1 MPYVVD
7 SALVVPFEQ
16 LRSSDLQ
23 LEAVYL
29 GGSHKNVKDDPLD
42 PLVPGVGNQGGFR
55 YAGSPWKKT
64 VRVSVL
70 YTSGVEVDWPDALDP
85 QTGEFTYYG
94 DNRSP
99 GHELHDT
106 ARGGNLLLRDAF
118 DAAQSASKNDRL
130 LVPPF
135 LLFEKA
141 SPGRAVRFRG
151 LLAPGSPTLAPDEE
165 LTAIWRSKN
174 GLRFQNYRAKFTVL
188 DVATIPRSWL
198 DAVRGGAP
206 TTIDGCPEPWR
217 RWVEGRVYKPLV
229 APPVMVVRS
238 REQQLPDVKD
248 RVGTGILAAI
258 RHHFADRPTDFEEC
272 AVEIWRMI
280 APGTGNCYLTPPRRD
295 GGRDAVGEYPLG
307 PLADRIILDFALEA
321 KCYAATNSVGVKD
334 VSRLIAR
341 LRPRNFGVF
350 VTTSY
355 FGSQAYDEIRTDL
368 HPIALICG
376 RDVLEALREKGYG
389 DVSAVQ
395 TWLDNRFPSAGAVN

>member
-1 MPYVVD
+1 MGD
-7 SALVVPFEQ
+7 SGRAVPFEE
-16 LRSSDLQ
+16 LPTSDLH

-29 GGSHKNVKDDPLD
+29 GGSQKNVSDDPLNR
-42 PLVPGVGNQGGFR
+42 LVRGVGNQGGFR
-55 YAGSPWKKT
+55 HVGSPWQKT

-70 YTSGVEVDWPDALDP
+70 YTSGEEVDWPDCLDP

-94 DNRSP
+94 DNRTP

-106 ARGGNLLLRDAF
+106 RRGGNVLLRDAF
-118 DAAQSASKNDRL
+118 EAAHGASEYDRL
-130 LVPPF
+130 RVPPF

-141 SPGRAVRFRG
+141 FPGRAVRFRG
-151 LLAPGSPTLAPDEE
+151 LLAPGSATLAPDEE
-165 LTAIWRSKN
+165 LTAIWRNKS

-188 DVATIPRSWL
+188 DVATVSRSWL

-206 TTIDGCPEPWR
+206 TTTDGCPTPWR
-217 RWVEGRVYKPLV
+217 NWVEGRVYTPLI
-229 APPVMVVRS
+229 APPTMVVRS
-238 REQQLPDVKD
+238 REQQLPDDK
-248 RVGTGILAAI
+248 VGASILSAI
-258 RHHFADRPTDFEEC
+258 RHHFHGRPTDFEEC

-280 APGTGNCYLTPPRRD
+280 APGTGNCYITPPRRD

-355 FGSQAYDEIRTDL
+355 FGSQVYDEVRSDQ
-368 HPIALICG
+368 HPIALICA
-376 RDVLEALREKGYG
+376 RDVIEALREKGYG
-389 DVSAVQ
+389 DVAAVQ
-395 TWLDNRFPSAGAVN
+395 AWLTNRFPNLATAP